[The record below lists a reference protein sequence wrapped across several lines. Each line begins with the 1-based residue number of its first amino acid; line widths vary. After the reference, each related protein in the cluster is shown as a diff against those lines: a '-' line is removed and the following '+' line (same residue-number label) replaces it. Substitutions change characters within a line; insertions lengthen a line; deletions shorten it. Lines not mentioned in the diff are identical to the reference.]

1 MSFDPYLRMANDGTY
16 ELLVPSAGGSV
27 HVLPYCFHTKQD
39 AASWIGS
46 RKGQEQLRK
55 IRHRYERNNRRLKAL
70 TLYTEPALT

>member
-27 HVLPYCFHTKQD
+27 HVLPYC
-39 AASWIGS
+39 S